1 MQNVS
6 CPSCGA
12 PVEFKS
18 HAAVMAVCGFC
29 RATVVKDA
37 GAVKDIGKMSEVLED
52 YSRIQVGTAGV
63 VGGNGFTVVG
73 RIQLR
78 YAAGMWNEW
87 FLLFDDGST
96 GWLGDSSGMYVVTNA
111 RELGGS
117 WPAFDEIR
125 AGQDYEFGM
134 GRCTASERR
143 VADCIGGQG
152 ELPFAVG
159 AGWQARVA
167 DFRSE
172 ARFATL
178 DYSDSDKPVLYG
190 GTAVTLEEMRCQ
202 LLREPEQIKESAG
215 RYRGR
220 VSSLECPS
228 CGTAIAYLPGLASNI
243 VCQNCHAQL
252 DAASPQ
258 VEVLAKGEQAE
269 RVRFTIPLGS
279 TASVAGTQYSTI
291 GAMVRRDDEGN
302 RWTEYLLY
310 SASADFFWL
319 VETDEAWSRA
329 QVMHAWPVPATP
341 GALEVGAEQAR
352 FRREYGYTARVDYA
366 AGAFN
371 WRVAAGDAVQVAEFA
386 RGQTR
391 LAAEYTG
398 DELTWSRSTPLAF
411 DQVQAWFPMAHSVR
425 ARSTNMQLP
434 DGLPILDGGDTAS
447 LLPLAQKFMV
457 AILLLNA
464 IPLLLNFDGA
474 IGWIL
479 LGLAALYVPSLVL
492 DAGSRRQ

>member
-12 PVEFKS
+12 PIEFKS

-37 GAVKDIGKMSEVLED
+37 GSVKDIGKMSAVLED
-52 YSRIQVGTAGV
+52 YSPVQVGTAGV
-63 VGGNGFTVVG
+63 VGGNSFTVVG

-87 FLLFDDGST
+87 FLLFDDGTT
-96 GWLGDSSGMYVVTNA
+96 GWLGDSSGMYVVTTA

-117 WPAFDEIR
+117 WPAFDGIR

-134 GRCTASERR
+134 GRYTASEQRL
-143 VADCIGGQG
+143 ADCIGGQG
-152 ELPFAVG
+152 ELPFTVG
-159 AGWQARVA
+159 PGWQARVA

-172 ARFATL
+172 TGFATL
-178 DYSDSDKPVLYG
+178 DYSDGDKPVLYG
-190 GTAVTLEEMRCQ
+190 GSAVTLEEMRCQ
-202 LLREPEQIKESAG
+202 LLRDPEQIKESAG

-220 VSSLECPS
+220 ASTLECPS
-228 CGTAIAYLPGLASNI
+228 CGTAIAYLPGLATNI

-269 RVRFTIPLGS
+269 RVRFTIPLGA
-279 TASVAGTQYSTI
+279 TASIGGKPYQAI
-291 GAMVRRDDEGN
+291 GAMMRRDDEGTC
-302 RWTEYLLY
+302 WTEYLLY
-310 SASADFFWL
+310 SANADFFWL
-319 VETDEAWSRA
+319 VETKEGWSRA
-329 QVMHAWPVPATP
+329 QVMHDWPTPATP
-341 GALEVGAEQAR
+341 GAQEVSAEKAS
-352 FRREYGYTARVDYA
+352 FRREYGYMARVDYA

-371 WRVAAGDAVQVAEFA
+371 WRVATGDTVQVAEFK
-386 RGQTR
+386 RGQVR
-391 LAAEYTG
+391 LAAEYTS
-398 DELTWSRSTPLAF
+398 DELTWSRSTPVAF
-411 DQVQAWFPMAHSVR
+411 DQVRAWFALPRPTR
-425 ARSTNMQLP
+425 AGSTNAQAL
-434 DGLPILDGGDTAS
+434 DGLPILDGGDSGA

-464 IPLLLNFDGA
+464 IPLLLHFSGA
-474 IGWIL
+474 IGWVL
-479 LGLAALYVPSLVL
+479 LALAALYVPSLVL
-492 DAGSRRQ
+492 DAGGRRR